1 VEHVAREQ
9 HQIRPLAEQVVHRPA
24 ERVRDVRLAL
34 VPAARRLPLVL
45 AEAEVQVGEVGD
57 PQGRQGP
64 SSVRRVSR

>member
-9 HQIRPLAEQVVHRPA
+9 HQVGPLGEQIVHRPA
-24 ERVRDVRLAL
+24 KGVRDVRLAL

-57 PQGRQGP
+57 AQGLQGS
-64 SSVRRVSR
+64 SSVRSVSR